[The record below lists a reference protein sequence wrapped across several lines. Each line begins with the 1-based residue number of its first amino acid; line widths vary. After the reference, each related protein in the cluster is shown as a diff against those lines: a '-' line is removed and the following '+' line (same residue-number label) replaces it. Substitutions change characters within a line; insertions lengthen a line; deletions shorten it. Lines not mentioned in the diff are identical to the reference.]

1 MYIRNNKT
9 LFSIKIESQVYD
21 WKSSLRLKVKS
32 TIESITTIESQVY
45 DWLRAPE
52 RCKPPVVDGSIS
64 LETARNGE
72 FGDLPRGISSSP
84 EGNLQ
89 PLWET
94 LFSIKAS
101 IKSLIR
107 LIRVL

>member
-1 MYIRNNKT
+1 MQDARCKMQDRVIIESLSSHYRVIIESYKSLYKAYWKT
-9 LFSIKIESQVYD
+9 LSSIKM
-21 WKSSLRLKVKS
+21 
-32 TIESITTIESQVY
+32 SIN
-45 DWLRAPE
+45 
-52 RCKPPVVDGSIS
+52 KNGSIS

-72 FGDLPRGISSSP
+72 FGDLPREISSSP

-94 LFSIKAS
+94 LFSIKTS

-107 LIRVL
+107 LL